1 MNEACRQFTD
11 DWDLLALDGL
21 EEERALELRAHLATG
36 CEACGKVYAES
47 LAAARVLARAV
58 PDAYPS
64 RHVESRLRAQ
74 MERQA
79 ARDERRRWTP
89 VLWPW
94 AAVAASLALAAWLA
108 WDRSQLERALSERA
122 QAKLAPIAAPAPAP
136 IAAPVVQLPVTT
148 APAPVAGPADSPE
161 LKAEL
166 ARLQAELR
174 DAAQANR
181 LARQEWDAEKS
192 RLESAR
198 EEAAAKAARFE
209 KSLKEVETKLAVAP
223 PAAPAPAED
232 PKLAAELARL
242 KDELNGARRS
252 LDIQTRQLAEYR
264 RVFRALEGSVLR
276 QVDMRSVDAGGG
288 QATARALF
296 SSDGGLILLARG
308 LPKLPA
314 NKCYQ
319 LWIVRKGGPA
329 IVSGG
334 LLQTDTQ
341 GRGILFAGSS
351 DNLKDATGFA
361 ITDEPEGGS
370 VSARGRKLLFGAL

>member
-94 AAVAASLALAAWLA
+94 AAVAASLALAGWLG
-108 WDRSQLERALSERA
+108 WDRARLERALSERA
-122 QAKLAPIAAPAPAP
+122 QAKPAPIVAPAPVFQSPATP
-136 IAAPVVQLPVTT
+136 LPAVPP
-148 APAPVAGPADSPE
+148 PAPVAGPADSPE

-174 DAAQANR
+174 DSAQANR

-223 PAAPAPAED
+223 PATPAPAED

-252 LDIQTRQLAEYR
+252 LDTQTKQLAEYR

-308 LPKLPA
+308 LPRLPA

-351 DNLKDATGFA
+351 DNLRDATGFA